1 MRRVLVLFAHPA
13 LQKSRVQRELG
24 RAVRALPGV
33 TFHDLYEAYPDFDVE
48 VAREQALLSEHD
60 VVVLQFPFYWYS
72 TPALLK
78 QWQDLVLEQGWAY
91 GREGKALHG
100 KLLLC
105 ALSTGGS
112 EASYQPGGSNRATIL
127 QLLAPLAQMAQLCGM
142 QFLPPF
148 VVHETYRLGDAAL
161 AAHGAG
167 YAALLA
173 ALRDERIVLAAARGQ
188 ARINADLSA
197 LIG

>member
-1 MRRVLVLFAHPA
+1 MRRILVLFAHPA
-13 LQKSRVQRELG
+13 LQKSRVQRELA

-48 VAREQALLSEHD
+48 VAREQALLTEHE

-78 QWQDLVLEQGWAY
+78 QWQDLVLEHGWAY
-91 GREGKALHG
+91 GREGRALHG

-112 EASYQPGGSNRATIL
+112 AASYQPGGSNRSTIGA
-127 QLLAPLAQMAQLCGM
+127 LLAPLAQMAHLCGM
-142 QFLPPF
+142 EYLPPF
-148 VVHETYRLGDAAL
+148 VVHETYRLEDAAL
-161 AAHGAG
+161 AAHAAE

-173 ALRDERIVLAAARGQ
+173 ALRDERLDLAVARAQ
-188 ARINADLSA
+188 ARLDAKLPA
-197 LIG
+197 LLG